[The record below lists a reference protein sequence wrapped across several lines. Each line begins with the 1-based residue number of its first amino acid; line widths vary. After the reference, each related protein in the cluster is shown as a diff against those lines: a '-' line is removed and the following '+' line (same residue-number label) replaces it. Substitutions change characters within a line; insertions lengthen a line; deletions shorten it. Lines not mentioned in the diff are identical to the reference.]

1 LASLFCLLAI
11 AVGTGIGALGISPSA
26 QLSILAESIGLDSF
40 ATYHEPIQATV
51 LKAIRLPRV
60 VLGLLVGACL
70 SVAGVLMQAL
80 FRNPLASPQ
89 LIGVSGGAALA
100 AGAVIALLP
109 GELTSGTYGAWVLPA
124 GAFLGALAVSLITLR
139 VGHRGG
145 TPDVVSLLLAGVAI
159 NALTGAGL
167 GLLVFVADDAQ
178 LRSLTFWS
186 LGSLGSA
193 TWTVVGTLTVATTML
208 LVFAWRNR
216 LSFDLLLLGHEDAHH
231 LGVPVVTLQRRMV
244 LVTAVA
250 VGSAVA
256 FTGIIGFVGL
266 VVPHLCR
273 LLVGPT
279 HQHLIPLSALVGGS
293 LLIFADTG
301 ARTLV
306 APAELPLGVL
316 TTLLGAP
323 FFLILLARARN
334 FA

>member
-1 LASLFCLLAI
+1 
-11 AVGTGIGALGISPSA
+11 LGISPAA
-26 QLSILAESIGLDSF
+26 QLSILAETIGLESL
-40 ATYHEPIQATV
+40 ATHHEPIQATV
-51 LKAIRLPRV
+51 LKAIRFPRV
-60 VLGLLVGACL
+60 VLGLLVGASL

-100 AGAVIALLP
+100 AGIVIAILP
-109 GELTSGTYGAWVLPA
+109 AWVTSGAYGAWVLPF
-124 GAFLGALAVSLITLR
+124 GAFCGAVVVSLITLR
-139 VGHRGG
+139 VGHRTG

-193 TWTVVGTLTVATTML
+193 TWTIVGTLALATTGL
-208 LVFAWRNR
+208 LTFAVRNQQ
-216 LSFDLLLLGHEDAHH
+216 SFDLLLLGHEDAHH
-231 LGVPVVTLQRRMV
+231 LGVPVATLQRRMV
-244 LVTAVA
+244 VVTALA

-273 LLVGPT
+273 LMVGPT
-279 HQHLIPLSALVGGS
+279 HAHLVPLAALVGGG
-293 LLIFADTG
+293 LLVFADTA
-301 ARTLV
+301 ARTVV

-323 FFLILLARARN
+323 FFLVLLARARK
-334 FA
+334 F